1 VDAAYAVQLKRV
13 WKTYRQAPAP
23 ALKDISLTVRQGEF
37 VFLTGGSGSGKSTL
51 IKTLI
56 LEERSTRG
64 TVSILG
70 EDVTRLRLRRRH
82 ELRRTVATVFQDF
95 RLLPDMTVE
104 KNVAYALEINGE
116 TPSVTRGRTLE
127 ALELVG
133 LADKA
138 RAHPDQLSGGEQ
150 QRVAVARA
158 LVSRPRI
165 LLADEPTGNL
175 DPLSSNIV
183 MDLMLAING
192 AGTTVI
198 IATHDEHVVNRL
210 VKRVVTMR
218 DGEIIADRRGG
229 YHHDRRPGRTYA

>member
-1 VDAAYAVQLKRV
+1 MHTEDAVQLKRV
-13 WKTYRQAPAP
+13 WKTYRQASAP
-23 ALKDISLTVRQGEF
+23 ALKDVSLTIRQGEF

-56 LEERSTRG
+56 LEERATRG
-64 TVSILG
+64 SVRVLG

-82 ELRRTVATVFQDF
+82 ELRRTVGTVFQDF

-116 TPSVTRGRTLE
+116 TPAVTRGRTLE

-133 LADKA
+133 LTDKI

-158 LVSRPRI
+158 LVTRPRI

-183 MDLMLAING
+183 MDLLLAING

-198 IATHDEHVVNRL
+198 VATHDEHVVNRL
-210 VKRVVTMR
+210 HKRVVTLHA
-218 DGEIIADRRGG
+218 GEIVSDRRGG
-229 YHHDRRPGRTYA
+229 YHPDRRPGRVYA